1 MSQVDSPNAAP
12 QGAAVEPAAPVPTD
26 APTPAPAKA
35 DQKLRICIFIPA
47 YNAAT
52 TLTVVLDRI
61 PQQLRD
67 SVDEIFVC
75 DDASQDNT
83 HLIGIG
89 YRAVTGQHNL
99 HIHRHETNKGYGGNQ
114 KFAYRYAIDNGYDV
128 VVMLH
133 GDAQYAPEKI
143 PFLLEPFYT
152 GEADMVFGSRMA
164 DDPRGGGMPLYK
176 YLGNRFLTFVEN
188 LVLRQRL
195 SEYHSGFRVY
205 STAAL
210 KQIPFER
217 CSDDF
222 HFDSEILVQFV
233 IRGLRIVE
241 RPIPTYYGDER
252 CYVNVWAYGLN
263 ILKVMGEYL
272 MHKSGWRQIP
282 KFDIPR

>member
-1 MSQVDSPNAAP
+1 M
-12 QGAAVEPAAPVPTD
+12 EPAQD
-26 APTPAPAKA
+26 APSKRHL
-35 DQKLRICIFIPA
+35 KICIFIPA

-61 PQQLRD
+61 PAELRD
-67 SVDEIFVC
+67 EVDEVFVC

-89 YRAVTGQHNL
+89 YRALTGQHNL
-99 HIHRHETNKGYGGNQ
+99 HIHRHEQNKGYGGNQ

-143 PFLLEPFYT
+143 PLLLEPFYT

-164 DDPRGGGMPLYK
+164 DDPLGGGMPLYK
-176 YLGNRFLTFVEN
+176 YLGNKFLTRVEN
-188 LVLRQRL
+188 LVLGQNL
-195 SEYHSGFRVY
+195 TEYHSGFRVY

-210 KQIPFER
+210 QQIPFEL
-217 CSDDF
+217 CADDF

-233 IRGLRIVE
+233 MKGLRILE

-252 CYVNVWAYGLN
+252 CYVNVWAYGVN
-263 ILKVMGEYL
+263 ILRVMGQYL
-272 MHKSGWRQIP
+272 SHKWGWRRIP
-282 KFDIPR
+282 KFEITREPTP

>member
-1 MSQVDSPNAAP
+1 MSYQDNAHV
-12 QGAAVEPAAPVPTD
+12 AVKTDAEPAV
-26 APTPAPAKA
+26 A
-35 DQKLRICIFIPA
+35 DQPAERRLKICIFIPA

-61 PQQLRD
+61 PAELRD
-67 SVDEIFVC
+67 SVEEIFVC

-99 HIHRHETNKGYGGNQ
+99 HVHRHDKNKGYGGNQ

-128 VVMLH
+128 IVMLH

-143 PFLLEPFYT
+143 PFLLEPFYR
-152 GEADMVFGSRMA
+152 GDADMVFGSRMA
-164 DDPRGGGMPLYK
+164 DDPLGGGMPYYK
-176 YLGNRFLTFVEN
+176 YLGNIFLTKVEN
-188 LVLRQRL
+188 FVLGQHL
-195 SEYHSGFRVY
+195 TEYHSGFRVY

-210 KQIPFER
+210 KQVPFEL
-217 CSDDF
+217 CADDF

-233 IRGLRIVE
+233 MKGLRIVE

-263 ILKVMGEYL
+263 ILRVMSQYVL
-272 MHKSGWRQIP
+272 HKWGLRRIP
-282 KFDIPR
+282 KFDVTA